1 MGDYTIK
8 KRESMR
14 LFLVTALA
22 AFSLWAQDSNITVPV
37 SDAEPET
44 TFISDTH
51 LLTHK
56 KNYVLFFLNDFSSH
70 NQYRDAKESMFQIS
84 LKRKLLNKIFHQNMQ
99 LYFGYT
105 QKSFWQIYD
114 GANSRPFRETNYNPE
129 LFVTRVFPESVRA
142 YGLTHFYAGYEH
154 ESNGQSILTSRS
166 WDRFYA
172 KIFYTD
178 GPFGADFKV
187 WSRLAE
193 PRKKDPTDPYGDDNP
208 DIADYYGYGEFN
220 VRYDYYG
227 HRFGLFLRRRAVAL
241 DVSIPFGEVF
251 FYTRYF
257 NGYGESLIDYNEYVQ
272 KLGFGIQLNR

>member
-1 MGDYTIK
+1 
-8 KRESMR
+8 MR
-14 LFLVTALA
+14 LFLTAALTAL
-22 AFSLWAQDSNITVPV
+22 SLWAQDGNISAPV
-37 SDAEPET
+37 DNMEPET

-56 KNYVLFFLNDFSSH
+56 KNYVLFFLNDFTSH
-70 NQYRDAKESMFQIS
+70 DQYRDSKESMFQIS

-114 GANSRPFRETNYNPE
+114 GEHSRPFRETNYNPE
-129 LFVTRVFPESVRA
+129 LFVAKIFPESVRS

-154 ESNGQSILTSRS
+154 ESNGQSTLTSRS

-172 KIFYTD
+172 KVFYTG
-178 GPFGADFKV
+178 GPFSADFKL

-193 PRKKDPTDPYGDDNP
+193 SRKKDPTDPYGDDNP
-208 DIADYYGYGEFN
+208 DIADYYGYSELN
-220 VRYDYYG
+220 LRYNYYG
-227 HRFGLFLRRRAVAL
+227 HQFGLFLRRKAVAL